1 MENLNAKYKVVSQTQ
16 SSILTRSFL
25 VAGLSFLLIC
35 LIGLGFGK
43 LFEYEIYEKGN
54 LSVVN
59 SLYMISILLIFISMF
74 GSILVFRNLLNQK
87 TSKIIFWI
95 GLYCLAQGIGFGMLF
110 SLFAQDSWTLILMFG
125 VSGIMFILC
134 AVIGYFMSANA
145 AFNLMKMLSIGWIAT
160 FILMI
165 LMFIP
170 MIFMLSTGASYAG
183 FQWYYSLIMGVF
195 CLLFMGYISYDVWM
209 ISKTSE
215 FAQIADSRAFNNLSL
230 FFGYRLLIDFVGLF
244 WTITSLVLR
253 FRR

>member
-74 GSILVFRNLLNQK
+74 GSMLVFRNLLNQK

-110 SLFAQDSWTLILMFG
+110 SLFAEDSWTLILIFG

-134 AVIGYFMSANA
+134 AIIGYFMSANA
-145 AFNLMKMLSIGWIAT
+145 AFSLMKMLSIGWIVT
-160 FILMI
+160 FVLMI

-170 MIFMLSTGASYAG
+170 MIIMLSIGGSYAG
-183 FQWYYSLIMGVF
+183 FQWYYSLIMGIF

-244 WTITSLVLR
+244 WTIASLILR

>member
-25 VAGLSFLLIC
+25 IAGLSFLLIC

-43 LFEYEIYEKGN
+43 LFEHEIYEKGN

-74 GSILVFRNLLNQK
+74 GSMLVFRNLLNQK

-110 SLFAQDSWTLILMFG
+110 SLFAQDSWTLILIFG

-134 AVIGYFMSANA
+134 AIIGYFMSANA

-170 MIFMLSTGASYAG
+170 MIIMLSIGGSYVG
-183 FQWYYSLIMGVF
+183 FQWYYSLIMGIF

-244 WTITSLVLR
+244 WTIASLILR